1 MANEIR
7 NVFISH
13 IHEDDE
19 GLTGLKEL
27 LAKSGFVIRDA
38 SITADKPNEAS
49 NPEYIKAQILAPR
62 IQWASTLVVYV
73 TPETRNSE
81 WVNWEIEY
89 AEKMGKRIVGVWAHG
104 ANEANIPKALDD
116 YADAVV
122 GWNSDRIID
131 AISGQTKEWRTSEG
145 DIRAPRPIKRFSC
158 RGKAS

>member
-1 MANEIR
+1 MADEIR

-19 GLTGLKEL
+19 GLAKLKEL
-27 LAKSGFVIRDA
+27 LAKSDFYIRDA
-38 SITADKPNEAS
+38 SISSETPNAAS
-49 NPEYIKAQILAPR
+49 NPDYIKQEVLAPGIR
-62 IQWASTLVVYV
+62 WASTLLVYI

-89 AEKMGKRIVGVWAHG
+89 AEKIGKRIVGIWAHG
-104 ANEANIPKALDD
+104 ASESNLPTALDT

-131 AISGQTKEWRTSEG
+131 AISGQTKEWTTSDG
-145 DIRAPRPIKRFSC
+145 GLRAPRPIARYSC
-158 RGKAS
+158 R